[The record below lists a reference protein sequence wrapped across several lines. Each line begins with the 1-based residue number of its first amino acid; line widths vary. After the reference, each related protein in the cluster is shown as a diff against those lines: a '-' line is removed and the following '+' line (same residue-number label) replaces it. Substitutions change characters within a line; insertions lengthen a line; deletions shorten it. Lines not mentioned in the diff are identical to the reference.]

1 MIYPQT
7 QKNRIPALVTVLGVA
22 VLLGLGAWQ
31 LDRRAGKHE
40 LIAMLESRLAADPVP
55 LPARIDDPKAWAF
68 RRVTLTGRFIEGRE
82 LLLSGRPRQGW
93 AGYELVS
100 LFQPDGGG
108 PAVLVNRGFVPL
120 DWRDPSFRNPSAI
133 PAGTLTV
140 AGVARLPA
148 PRLFMQ
154 PENDPVKM
162 GAWVWLDMPAAAA
175 ALGVGETAPL
185 VVELQT
191 LNGQAPKGRP
201 EPNRQRIDLPDNHL
215 LYTVIWWSLAAALA
229 AIYILWRRMKRKYD
243 TDWDDE

>member
-1 MIYPQT
+1 MTRSDSLVPSLIT
-7 QKNRIPALVTVLGVA
+7 LFGVVALLA
-22 VLLGLGAWQ
+22 LGAWQ
-31 LDRRAGKHE
+31 LDRRADKHA
-40 LIAMLESRLAADPVP
+40 LIATLESRLSADPVP

-68 RRVTLTGRFIEGRE
+68 RRVTLTGRFVDGRD
-82 LLLSGRPRQGW
+82 LLLSGRPRQGQ

-100 LFQPDGGG
+100 LFQPDDGG

-120 DWRDPSFRNPSAI
+120 EWRDPAARPPLVL
-133 PAGTLTV
+133 PAGALTP

-162 GAWVWLDMPAAAA
+162 GAWVWLDMPAVQT
-175 ALGVGETAPL
+175 ALGAQALAPL

-191 LNGQAPKGRP
+191 VNGETPQGRP

-215 LYTVIWWSLAAALA
+215 LYALTWWALAAALA
-229 AIYILWRRMKRKYD
+229 AVYIFWRRLKREHD
-243 TDWDDE
+243 SDWNDA